1 MGNRTITATISEL
14 ARLVYEMPEGG
25 EINFTCREDDDFWAV
40 KKINIFDGPVVI
52 IGSYG
57 GGETVAKDIQIDCEE
72 DEIANFLDDALL
84 DHSIGEV
91 YIDPSKST
99 LVCNEIEPY
108 ANAIS
113 TLKLRISKD
122 IRELMLSREL
132 KTINLEGYEIYV
144 AWFDGDNVGYDSM
157 VVNVC
162 LNRNNYM
169 ELEVQGEDGI
179 VHLDCNE
186 FACYHLE
193 WLNNIYEAIVSEFK
207 FQDEEM

>member
-1 MGNRTITATISEL
+1 MENRTITATISEL
-14 ARLVYEMPEGG
+14 AHLVYEMPEGG
-25 EINFTCREDDDFWAV
+25 EINFTCREDEDFWAV

-52 IGSYG
+52 IGSFG
-57 GGETVAKDIQIDCEE
+57 GGHTVAKDIQIDCEE
-72 DEIANFLDDALL
+72 EEIESFLDDALI

-122 IRELMLSREL
+122 IRELMLTRGV
-132 KTINLEGYEIYV
+132 KTVNIEGYEVYV
-144 AWFDGDNVGYDSM
+144 VWFDGDNVGYDSM

-162 LNRNNYM
+162 LNCNNYI
-169 ELEVQGEDGI
+169 ELEVRGEDGI

-193 WLNNIYEAIVSEFK
+193 WLNDIFESITAEFK
-207 FQDEEM
+207 AQDEGE